1 MQKEYNILILFF
13 IIVTILI
20 LGLVAFIIIMLYLYR
35 KKQVSFLQSIEKIKL
50 DHEKNLLS
58 TQLEIQEQ
66 TFENISREIHDNI
79 SLSLTLAKLNLNT
92 IDLDNKKAV
101 AEKIHSSVDL
111 LGQAIT
117 DLTAISKG
125 LNSNVIIQH
134 GLVKALEDEVKL
146 IQEAKLFTVDFRITG
161 HLVYMDTQK
170 ELIIFRIIQEA
181 FNNIIKHAC
190 TCNAELRLFYDSEH
204 LNITVSDS
212 GKGFELGNVLNGRK
226 AGLENMR
233 TRIKMLHGNM
243 KIESYPLRGT
253 TLYFTIPL
261 N

>member
-146 IQEAKLFTVDFRITG
+146 IQEAKLFTVDFRLTG

-212 GKGFELGNVLNGRK
+212 GKGFEQGKVLNGRK

-233 TRIKMLHGNM
+233 TRIKMLHGSM
-243 KIESYPLRGT
+243 KIESYPLKGT